1 MGDKKRRGSKNKDGQ
16 LIIRISKEERK
27 AFVDLCEDLDTTAA
41 REIRHFIRRFLEKH
55 DESADTVDKSKELS
69 ADDSALGFDT

>member
-1 MGDKKRRGSKNKDGQ
+1 MPDKKKRGRKNKDAQ

-41 REIRHFIRRFLEKH
+41 REIRHFIRRFVGENGGQLDAG
-55 DESADTVDKSKELS
+55 DEAPASEA
-69 ADDSALGFDT
+69 